1 MKVKPKMIQ
10 DGFMGDFYL
19 GCPKCKEIRLEQGKE
34 YELTIRATYYDSDD
48 LVLSF
53 VNELSDIIVSVDDII
68 NIEEAN

>member
-1 MKVKPKMIQ
+1 MNNVMREDVILNLYGKN
-10 DGFMGDFYL
+10 GDR
-19 GCPKCKEIRLEQGKE
+19 KEIRLEQGKE

-53 VNELSDIIVSVDDII
+53 VNELSDIIVSVDDVI

>member
-1 MKVKPKMIQ
+1 MNNVISKDVFLKLYDKN
-10 DGFMGDFYL
+10 GD
-19 GCPKCKEIRLEQGKE
+19 CKEIRLEQWKE

>member
-1 MKVKPKMIQ
+1 MNDVMTQ
-10 DGFMGDFYL
+10 DVILKLYDKNGD
-19 GCPKCKEIRLEQGKE
+19 CKEVHLREGKE